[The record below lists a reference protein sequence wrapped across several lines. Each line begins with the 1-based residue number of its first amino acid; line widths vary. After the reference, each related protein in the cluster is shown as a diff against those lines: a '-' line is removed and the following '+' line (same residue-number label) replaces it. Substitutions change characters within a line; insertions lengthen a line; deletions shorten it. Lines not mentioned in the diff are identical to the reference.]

1 MLAEQLPAHRPVIKW
16 PNDILV
22 DGAKLVGILLER
34 VEDAVV
40 IGMGVNLAEHPRDLE
55 RPTTSVA
62 ALAGVAPDAAA
73 FAEMLADRFAR
84 WLQRWRSEGVA
95 PVRARWLSVAHP
107 VGTAL
112 ATAEGEGLFDGLQAD
127 GALRLRLADGSVKI
141 IHAGDVFL
149 V

>member
-1 MLAEQLPAHRPVIKW
+1 M
-16 PNDILV
+16 

-40 IGMGVNLAEHPRDLE
+40 IGMGVNLAQHPQGLE
-55 RPTTSVA
+55 RPTTSIA
-62 ALAGVAPDAAA
+62 ALTGVAPEAGA

-84 WLQRWRSEGVA
+84 WLQHWRSRGVE
-95 PVRARWLSVAHP
+95 PVRARWLAAAHP

-112 ATAEGEGLFDGLQAD
+112 ATVEGEGLFDGLQED
-127 GALRLRLADGSVKI
+127 GAMRLRLADGSVKI